1 VVKKKVF
8 FYVQHLLGIG
18 HLARASRV
26 ASALAANGMDITIVT
41 GGMPVDGFPGSGI
54 RHFCL
59 PPVRSGDAAFSG
71 LVDERG
77 KPLDQNFKDKRV
89 ARLLSWLHEQ
99 KPDIVIVEAYPFG
112 RRQLRFELIPFL
124 EEIHKTR
131 PRPLVVSSIR
141 DILQERSKPGRDE
154 ESITIIERWFDCVL
168 VHGDPDFIRLQES
181 FPLAER
187 IADKIRYTGL
197 VAPRRAETSKDCY
210 DILVSAG
217 GGAVGAELLRNAVE
231 AATRFLQNKKWCVL
245 TGPNL
250 PASEFDTVK
259 ALAPSNVDVFR
270 FRQNFNALL
279 NACEV
284 SVSQAGY
291 NTVCDALVA
300 GCRQVLIPFKADG
313 ESEQTLRA
321 EKLLQLGLAEVI
333 NERNLNC
340 RNLVE
345 AINRSLNKP
354 APEAP
359 DLDLE
364 GAAKSAHILRRLLVE
379 RG

>member
-1 VVKKKVF
+1 MFKTKVF

-26 ASALAANGMDITIVT
+26 ASALADSGMDITVVT
-41 GGMPVDGFPGSGI
+41 GGMPVEGFPRSDI
-54 RHFCL
+54 HHVRL
-59 PPVRSGDAAFSG
+59 PPIRSGDAAFSG

-77 KPLDQNFKDKRV
+77 TPIDQNFKDNRV
-89 ARLLSWLHEQ
+89 ARLLSCLHKQ
-99 KPDIVIVEAYPFG
+99 KPDLVVVEAYPFG

-124 EEIHKTR
+124 EEIHQTR

-154 ESITIIERWFDCVL
+154 ESIQIIERWFDYVL
-168 VHGDPDFIRLQES
+168 VHGDPEFIRLCES

-187 IADKIRYTGL
+187 IADRIKYTGL
-197 VAPRRAETSKDCY
+197 VAPGRFEVSKDRY

-217 GGAVGAELLRNAVE
+217 GGAVGADLLRTAVE
-231 AATRFLQNKKWCVL
+231 AATRLLENKKWCL
-245 TGPNL
+245 ITGPNL
-250 PASEFDTVK
+250 PSSEFDTVE

-270 FRQNFNALL
+270 FRKDFNSLL

-300 GCRQVLIPFKADG
+300 GSRQVLIPFKADG

-321 EKLLQLGLAEVI
+321 EKLRQLGLAEVV
-333 NERNLNC
+333 NERDLTC
-340 RNLVE
+340 GNLVE
-345 AINRSLNKP
+345 AIDRSLKKP

-359 DLDLE
+359 NLNLK
-364 GAAKSAHILRRLLVE
+364 GAAESANILRQLIVDF
-379 RG
+379 G